1 MSFVFNIYIK
11 QFLLR
16 KNSLSWSLALT
27 VCTFL
32 KVLWGPLV
40 RIFYSIYLFSSFSL
54 RTAATTEQKCPAAA
68 SDRFTSCWSAASP
81 PTPAVNAG
89 LSSLPPNHPKWLQ
102 APPPVASASS
112 PPLNR
117 HGRACMLAF
126 RRGQARLANASGR
139 RSQVAHGRRS
149 LFV

>member
-1 MSFVFNIYIK
+1 MLS
-11 QFLLR
+11 QFLCLQDRCVFKVMKITRHKNETAHCLAMHAKAVSNLSLPSFFVVLR
-16 KNSLSWSLALT
+16 II
-27 VCTFL
+27 TF
-32 KVLWGPLV
+32 
-40 RIFYSIYLFSSFSL
+40 FCF
-54 RTAATTEQKCPAAA
+54 A
-68 SDRFTSCWSAASP
+68 SCWSAASP

-149 LFV
+149 LYV